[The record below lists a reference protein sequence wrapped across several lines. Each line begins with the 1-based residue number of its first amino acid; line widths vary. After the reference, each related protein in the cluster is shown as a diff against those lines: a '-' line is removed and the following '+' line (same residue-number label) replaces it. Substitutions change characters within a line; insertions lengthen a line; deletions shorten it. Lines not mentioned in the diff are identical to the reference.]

1 MPTPSS
7 TNGAALA
14 LRRSKVRSLLSGIF
28 VQAIGATSH
37 AAAARRIGVTEKTV
51 RRWIKLHTPLD
62 FELEEVMR
70 RPG

>member
-51 RRWIKLHTPLD
+51 RRWHVASIRTPG
-62 FELEEVMR
+62 FLESN
-70 RPG
+70 GLA